1 MFSSFSFL
9 YHIKQIEIN
18 FRLLTQRIYIPFSK
32 TRLFKHET
40 KYYAVLCSSTRCERE
55 WDSCRNNEFSQCT
68 SKCSK
73 YATMHLYI
81 HEAYHEALCMLVNNT
96 RFVSYKRYENSGFI
110 DDFCLFLFFLV
121 LTFLKAKLFRESY
134 EK

>member
-1 MFSSFSFL
+1 MQLYNFFL
-9 YHIKQIEIN
+9 
-18 FRLLTQRIYIPFSK
+18 
-32 TRLFKHET
+32 
-40 KYYAVLCSSTRCERE
+40 LCSLLFLSFYSTSNKLKLISDYSHNESIFHSQKHAYLSTKQNTMWYYVVVHVVKE

-68 SKCSK
+68 SKCSR

-110 DDFCLFLFFLV
+110 DDFCLFLFFQ
-121 LTFLKAKLFRESY
+121 FLLF
-134 EK
+134 

>member
-1 MFSSFSFL
+1 MQLYNFFLLCSLLFLSFYSTSNKL
-9 YHIKQIEIN
+9 KLISDYSHNESI
-18 FRLLTQRIYIPFSK
+18 FSK

-40 KYYAVLCSSTRCERE
+40 KYYVVLCSSTRCERE

-68 SKCSK
+68 SKCSR

-110 DDFCLFLFFLV
+110 DDFCLFLFFQ
-121 LTFLKAKLFRESY
+121 FLLF
-134 EK
+134 